1 MLSLL
6 RQQVA
11 FNEILKQNCFLCVQ
25 SKIHIC
31 CLDRKYEL
39 FSQLWGNESV
49 KMMLILKTEVSD

>member
-11 FNEILKQNCFLCVQ
+11 FNEILKQNRFLHAQ

-39 FSQLWGNESV
+39 FSQLWGNESM
-49 KMMLILKTEVSD
+49 KMMLSLEIKVSD